1 MKKRIVPGFAAMGVA
16 AAIIVP
22 LSFGAQG
29 RETRAERSAST
40 ISQSTDRAEARI
52 AILKADLR
60 LSPDQAQHWAGLES
74 ALHDIVSALPTSWRS
89 VPRAGRRPTTCKR
102 GEPQAMLPWHR
113 TFRSRKTSKD
123 GTPTQSATRARRGWM
138 TSMRCAARPTP
149 IPCRPRSCARSP
161 TQRSRSTTHSMTANA
176 TGSCNSFA
184 KI

>member
-1 MKKRIVPGFAAMGVA
+1 MKTRIVPGFAAMGVA

-74 ALHDIVSALPTSWRS
+74 RCTTSWRS

-149 IPCRPRSCARSP
+149 TPCRPRSCARSP
-161 TQRSRSTTHSMTANA
+161 T
-176 TGSCNSFA
+176 
-184 KI
+184 